1 MKLREQG
8 CILKLSPLGDYGLI
22 VTWCTAGHGV
32 LRTAARNAR
41 KPGSDFTGRLD
52 LFHECELMFSQ
63 PARGDLATLHSAE
76 LLSPRLPLRRSL
88 LQLRLCSYLA
98 NLLLATVEPGAPGEE
113 WHKLMSGALDYIATS
128 PLRPAILEHFEKR
141 LATLHGIY
149 TAAMPAHAALQQHF
163 GSLPAGR
170 AELVEKLRQADAASM
185 G

>member
-1 MKLREQG
+1 MKEREQG

-22 VTWCTAGHGV
+22 VTWCTPGHGV

-52 LFHECELMFSQ
+52 LFHECELVFSA

-76 LLSPRLPLRRSL
+76 LLNPRLPLRRSL

-98 NLLLATVEPGAPGEE
+98 NLLLATVEPAAPGEE
-113 WHKLMSGALDYIATS
+113 WHKLISGALDYIATAS
-128 PLRPAILEHFEKR
+128 LRPAIAEHFEKR

-149 TAAMPAHAALQQHF
+149 TPAMPAYAALQQHF
-163 GSLPAGR
+163 GNLPAGR
-170 AELVEKLRQADAASM
+170 HELMQALSAAPEM
-185 G
+185 Q